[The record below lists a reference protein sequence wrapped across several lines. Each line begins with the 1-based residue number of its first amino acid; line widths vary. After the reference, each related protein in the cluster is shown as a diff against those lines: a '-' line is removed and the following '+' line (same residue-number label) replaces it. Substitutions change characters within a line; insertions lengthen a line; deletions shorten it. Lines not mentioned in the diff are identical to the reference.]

1 MIMIPSNIDPSWY
14 DTYWYGVPQTR
25 RQYWHGAPRWDLDRH
40 LRIDPALL
48 GAGLLFAA
56 LAVGAALL
64 VLFGPAVPLD
74 APYFVT

>member
-1 MIMIPSNIDPSWY
+1 MIPSNIDPFWY

-25 RQYWHGAPRWDLDRH
+25 RQYWHGAPRWDLNRH
-40 LRIDPALL
+40 PRIDPTLL
-48 GAGLLFAA
+48 AAGLLFAA

-64 VLFGPAVPLD
+64 VLFGPSVPAD